1 MDKKKIVLIGGGG
14 HCKVVI
20 SILKKLDNFE
30 IVGIVDNYKADSFIS
45 GIKIIG
51 TDDDLK
57 DIYKSGIRYALITV
71 GSVKDNTKRCKLFN
85 LAKKIGYEFPVII
98 SPEAIVD
105 ESVKIGEGTVIM
117 PGSIINIDSS
127 IGKNC
132 IINTGAIIEH
142 DCKIGNHCHIA
153 PGVHISGVVN
163 VGELS
168 FLGIGA
174 TIIQGIT
181 IGKNVTIGAGSVV
194 IKDIP
199 DNIIAL
205 GNPAKIMKSKKEL
218 NLKTIGKG

>member
-1 MDKKKIVLIGGGG
+1 MAKKKIVLIGGGG

-20 SILKKLDNFE
+20 SILKKIDNFE
-30 IVGIVDNYKADSFIS
+30 IAGIVDNYEADSFINK
-45 GIKIIG
+45 IKTIG

-57 DIYKSGIRYALITV
+57 DIYKSGIHNTLITV
-71 GSVKDNTKRCKLFN
+71 GSIKDNTKRYRLFN
-85 LAKKIGYEFPVII
+85 MAKEIGYKFPVII

-153 PGVHISGVVN
+153 PGVHISGEAN
-163 VGELS
+163 IGELS
-168 FLGIGA
+168 FLGIGG
-174 TIIQGIT
+174 TMIQGIK
-181 IGKNVTIGAGSVV
+181 IGKNVSIGAGSVV
-194 IKDIP
+194 IKDIL
-199 DNIIAL
+199 DDVIAV
-205 GNPAKIMKSKKEL
+205 GNPAKIIKSKK
-218 NLKTIGKG
+218 

>member
-1 MDKKKIVLIGGGG
+1 MAKKNIVLIGGGG

-30 IVGIVDNYKADSFIS
+30 IAGIVDNYKAETLIS

-51 TDDDLK
+51 TDDDLR
-57 DIYKSGIRYALITV
+57 DIYKSVVHNALITV
-71 GSVKDNTKRCKLFN
+71 GSIKDNTKRYRLFN
-85 LAKKIGYEFPVII
+85 MARKIGYKFPVII
-98 SPEAIVD
+98 SPEAIIN
-105 ESVKIGEGTVIM
+105 ESVKTGEGTVIM

-153 PGVHISGVVN
+153 PGAHISGAVN
-163 VGELS
+163 IGELS
-168 FLGIGA
+168 FIGIGA
-174 TIIQGIT
+174 TIIQGIK
-181 IGKNVTIGAGSVV
+181 IGKNVTIGATSLI

-199 DNIIAL
+199 DNVIAV
-205 GNPAKIMKSKKEL
+205 GNPAKIISNKK
-218 NLKTIGKG
+218 

>member
-1 MDKKKIVLIGGGG
+1 MAKKNIVLIGGGG

-20 SILKKLDNFE
+20 SILNKINSFE
-30 IVGIVDNYKADSFIS
+30 IVGIVDNYKAENFIS

-57 DIYKSGIRYALITV
+57 DIYKSGIHNALITV
-71 GSVKDNTKRCKLFN
+71 GSIKDNTKRYRLFN
-85 LAKKIGYEFPVII
+85 MAKEIGYKFPVII

-105 ESVKIGEGTVIM
+105 DNVKIEEGTVVM
-117 PGSIINIDSS
+117 PGSIINIESS

-132 IINTGAIIEH
+132 IINTGSIIEH

-153 PGVHISGVVN
+153 PGVHISGEAN

-174 TIIQGIT
+174 TMIQGIN

-194 IKDIP
+194 IKDIS
-199 DNIIAL
+199 DNVIAL
-205 GNPAKIMKSKKEL
+205 GNPAKIIKSKK
-218 NLKTIGKG
+218 

>member
-1 MDKKKIVLIGGGG
+1 MVKKKIILIGGGG

-30 IVGIVDNYKADSFIS
+30 IIGIVDNYKSDSFIS

-57 DIYKSGIRYALITV
+57 DIYKSSIHNALITV
-71 GSVKDNTKRCKLFN
+71 GSIKDNTKRYKLFN
-85 LAKKIGYEFPVII
+85 MAREIGYNFPVII
-98 SPEAIVD
+98 SPEAVVD
-105 ESVKIGEGTVIM
+105 NDVKIDEGTVVM
-117 PGSIINIDSS
+117 PGCIINIDSF

-132 IINTGAIIEH
+132 IINTGSIIEH

-153 PGVHISGVVN
+153 PGVHVSGSVE

-168 FLGIGA
+168 FIGIGT
-174 TIIQGIT
+174 TIIQGII

-199 DNIIAL
+199 DNVIAV
-205 GNPAKIMKSKKEL
+205 GTPAKIIKNKK
-218 NLKTIGKG
+218 

>member
-1 MDKKKIVLIGGGG
+1 MAKNKIVLIGGGG

-20 SILKKLDNFE
+20 SILKKLNNFE
-30 IVGIVDNYKADSFIS
+30 ISGIVDNYKAGSLIS
-45 GIKIIG
+45 RIKIIG
-51 TDDDLK
+51 TDDDLR
-57 DIYKSGIRYALITV
+57 DIYKSGIHYALITV
-71 GSVKDNTKRCKLFN
+71 GSIKENIKRYRLFN
-85 LAKKIGYEFPVII
+85 MVREIGYKFPVII

-105 ESVKIGEGTVIM
+105 KSIRIDEGTVIM

-142 DCKIGNHCHIA
+142 DCKIEDHCHIA
-153 PGVHISGVVN
+153 PGVHISGAAN
-163 VGELS
+163 IGELS

-174 TIIQGIT
+174 TMIQGIK

-199 DNIIAL
+199 DNVIAV
-205 GNPAKIMKSKKEL
+205 GNPPKIIKSKK
-218 NLKTIGKG
+218 

>member
-1 MDKKKIVLIGGGG
+1 MAKKKIVLIGGGG

-20 SILKKLDNFE
+20 SILKNLDNFE
-30 IVGIVDNYKADSFIS
+30 IVGIVDNYKEESFIS

-57 DIYKSGIRYALITV
+57 DIYKSGIHNALITV
-71 GSVKDNTKRCKLFN
+71 GSIKDNTN
-85 LAKKIGYEFPVII
+85 FPVII

-105 ESVKIGEGTVIM
+105 KSVKIDEGTVIM

-153 PGVHISGVVN
+153 PGVHISGEAN
-163 VGELS
+163 IGGLS
-168 FLGIGA
+168 FIGIGA
-174 TIIQGIT
+174 TIIQGIN

-199 DNIIAL
+199 DNIIAI
-205 GNPAKIMKSKKEL
+205 GNPAKIISNKK
-218 NLKTIGKG
+218 

>member
-1 MDKKKIVLIGGGG
+1 MAKKKIVLIGGGG

-30 IVGIVDNYKADSFIS
+30 IAGIVDINKAGSLIS

-57 DIYKSGIRYALITV
+57 DIYKSGINNALITV
-71 GSVKDNTKRCKLFN
+71 GSIKDNTKRYRLFN
-85 LAKKIGYEFPVII
+85 IAREIGYNFPIII

-105 ESVKIGEGTVIM
+105 KSVKIDEGTVIM

-142 DCKIGNHCHIA
+142 DCKIGDNCHIT
-153 PGVHISGVVN
+153 PGVHISGAVN
-163 VGELS
+163 IGELS
-168 FLGIGA
+168 FIGIGA
-174 TIIQGIT
+174 TIIQGIK
-181 IGKNVTIGAGSVV
+181 IGKNITIGAGSVV

-199 DNIIAL
+199 DNVIAL
-205 GNPAKIMKSKKEL
+205 GNPAKIIKSKK
-218 NLKTIGKG
+218 

>member
-1 MDKKKIVLIGGGG
+1 MAKNKIVLIGGGG

-30 IVGIVDNYKADSFIS
+30 ISGIVDNYKAGSLIS

-57 DIYKSGIRYALITV
+57 NIYKNGICYALITV
-71 GSVKDNTKRCKLFN
+71 GSIKDNIKRYRLFN
-85 LAKKIGYEFPVII
+85 MAKEIGYNFPVII

-105 ESVKIGEGTVIM
+105 KSVKIGEGTVIM
-117 PGSIINIDSS
+117 LGSIINIDSS

-142 DCKIGNHCHIA
+142 DCKIGDYCHIT
-153 PGVHISGVVN
+153 PGVHISGAVN
-163 VGELS
+163 IGELS
-168 FLGIGA
+168 FIGIGA
-174 TIIQGIT
+174 TIIQGIN
-181 IGKNVTIGAGSVV
+181 IGRNVTIGAGSVV

-199 DNIIAL
+199 DNVIAL
-205 GNPAKIMKSKKEL
+205 GNPAKIIKSKE
-218 NLKTIGKG
+218 

>member
-1 MDKKKIVLIGGGG
+1 MAKKKIVLIGGGG

-20 SILKKLDNFE
+20 SILNKLDNFE
-30 IVGIVDNYKADSFIS
+30 IAGIVDNYKAKSFIS

-57 DIYKSGIRYALITV
+57 DIYKSGIHNALITV
-71 GSVKDNTKRCKLFN
+71 GSTKDNAKRYRLFN
-85 LAKKIGYEFPVII
+85 MAREIGYKFPVII

-153 PGVHISGVVN
+153 PGVHISGEVN
-163 VGELS
+163 ICELS
-168 FLGIGA
+168 FIGIGT
-174 TIIQGIT
+174 TIIQGIK

-194 IKDIP
+194 IKDIS
-199 DNIIAL
+199 DNVIAV
-205 GNPAKIMKSKKEL
+205 GNPAKIIKSKK
-218 NLKTIGKG
+218 

>member
-1 MDKKKIVLIGGGG
+1 MAKNKIVLIGGGG

-20 SILKKLDNFE
+20 SILKKIDKFE
-30 IVGIVDNYKADSFIS
+30 IVGIVDNYKSESFIS

-51 TDDDLK
+51 TDDDLR
-57 DIYKSGIRYALITV
+57 DIYKSGIHNALITV
-71 GSVKDNTKRCKLFN
+71 GSIKDNTKRYRLFN
-85 LAKKIGYEFPVII
+85 MAREIGYEFPVII
-98 SPEAIVD
+98 SPKAVVD
-105 ESVKIGEGTVIM
+105 ESVRIDEGTVIM

-142 DCKIGNHCHIA
+142 DCRIGNHCHIA
-153 PGVHISGVVN
+153 PCVHISGSVK

-168 FLGIGA
+168 FIGIGA
-174 TIIQGIT
+174 TLIQGIK

-199 DNIIAL
+199 DNVIAL
-205 GNPAKIMKSKKEL
+205 GNPAKIINNK
-218 NLKTIGKG
+218 

>member
-1 MDKKKIVLIGGGG
+1 MAKKKIVLIGGGG

-30 IVGIVDNYKADSFIS
+30 IVGIVDNYKSESFIN

-57 DIYKSGIRYALITV
+57 DIYRSGMHNALITV
-71 GSVKDNTKRCKLFN
+71 GSIKDNTKRYRLFN
-85 LAKKIGYEFPVII
+85 MAREIGYKFPVII
-98 SPEAIVD
+98 SLEAIVD
-105 ESVKIGEGTVIM
+105 KSVKIDEGTIIM

-132 IINTGAIIEH
+132 IINTGSIIEH

-153 PGVHISGVVN
+153 PGVHISGEVN
-163 VGELS
+163 ISELS
-168 FLGIGA
+168 FLGISA
-174 TIIQGIT
+174 TIIQGIK

-199 DNIIAL
+199 DNVIAV
-205 GNPAKIMKSKKEL
+205 GNPAKIISNKS
-218 NLKTIGKG
+218 

>member
-1 MDKKKIVLIGGGG
+1 MAKKKIILIGGGG

-30 IVGIVDNYKADSFIS
+30 IAGIVDINKAGSLVS

-51 TDDDLK
+51 ADDDLR
-57 DIYKSGIRYALITV
+57 DIYKSGIHNALITV
-71 GSVKDNTKRCKLFN
+71 GSIKDNTKRYKLFN
-85 LAKKIGYEFPVII
+85 MAREIGYNFPVII

-105 ESVKIGEGTVIM
+105 KSVKIGEGTVIM

-142 DCKIGNHCHIA
+142 DCKIGDYCHIA
-153 PGVHISGVVN
+153 PGVHISGTVSI
-163 VGELS
+163 GKLS
-168 FLGIGA
+168 FIGIGA
-174 TIIQGIT
+174 TIIQGMK
-181 IGKNVTIGAGSVV
+181 IGKNVTVGAGSVV

-199 DNIIAL
+199 DNVIAV
-205 GNPAKIMKSKKEL
+205 GNPAKIIKSKK
-218 NLKTIGKG
+218 